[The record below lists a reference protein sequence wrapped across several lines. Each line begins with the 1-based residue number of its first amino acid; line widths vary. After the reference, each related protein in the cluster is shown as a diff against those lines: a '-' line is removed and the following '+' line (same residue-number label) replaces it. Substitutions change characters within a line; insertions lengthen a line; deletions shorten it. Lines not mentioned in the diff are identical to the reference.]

1 MALSK
6 IKQRINKVI
15 QEATDNID
23 FFEGIAGPVL
33 MRVELGNTNII
44 NYKQGGD
51 RALAKD
57 QAMHSNISVD
67 PMEVLRN
74 FNTVALWEDIV
85 KEIHSELVKR
95 RSFGPI
101 KIGTYQTAYSKGA
114 KLDGVYFGAAM
125 SKIKN
130 SITLPIFIYARTP
143 SVGENLLDVV
153 IETYIQALW
162 DAFLDRMD
170 DLNPTGSMANVSLR
184 RGYVTRKGTK
194 GAIRP
199 RRKRSGAFRA
209 GITKAHDENSTRAM
223 LGQQAG
229 YGDYSDIG
237 GGGQMD
243 LYDKT
248 AIKVN
253 YGITY
258 NDLSLWAK
266 SVKVDWNQVAMK
278 KQDKKVVGK
287 FIIENY
293 IRIELGRNIQGL
305 PGDAKNIKGEVFNQ
319 FLGTGPRATKI
330 INDLA
335 SALSISKA
343 DSNPLKNQ
351 LAEEV
356 AVRLIT
362 PLTKKGKPDMRF
374 KVNKKSGKPFK
385 RKTRSANIR
394 KPSGKQTGK
403 KVTKSKTIN
412 LGGRA
417 RKGAETGQGR
427 EASTSQAEDL
437 ARLKKY
443 IQSRLPAEVRRNMG
457 RPALMNQTGR
467 FSNSVELVS
476 LMQGGNTVIGKYTY
490 LLSPYETFENTG
502 RRRWP
507 LAYNPK
513 TLIAKS
519 IRNLAQGRINQKL
532 TLRRV

>member
-1 MALSK
+1 M
-6 IKQRINKVI
+6 
-15 QEATDNID
+15 
-23 FFEGIAGPVL
+23 
-33 MRVELGNTNII
+33 
-44 NYKQGGD
+44 
-51 RALAKD
+51 
-57 QAMHSNISVD
+57 
-67 PMEVLRN
+67 
-74 FNTVALWEDIV
+74 
-85 KEIHSELVKR
+85 
-95 RSFGPI
+95 
-101 KIGTYQTAYSKGA
+101 
-114 KLDGVYFGAAM
+114 
-125 SKIKN
+125 
-130 SITLPIFIYARTP
+130 
-143 SVGENLLDVV
+143 
-153 IETYIQALW
+153 
-162 DAFLDRMD
+162 
-170 DLNPTGSMANVSLR
+170 
-184 RGYVTRKGTK
+184 
-194 GAIRP
+194 
-199 RRKRSGAFRA
+199 
-209 GITKAHDENSTRAM
+209 
-223 LGQQAG
+223 
-229 YGDYSDIG
+229 
-237 GGGQMD
+237 
-243 LYDKT
+243 
-248 AIKVN
+248 
-253 YGITY
+253 
-258 NDLSLWAK
+258 
-266 SVKVDWNQVAMK
+266 
-278 KQDKKVVGK
+278 
-287 FIIENY
+287 
-293 IRIELGRNIQGL
+293 
-305 PGDAKNIKGEVFNQ
+305 FNQ

-343 DSNPLKNQ
+343 DSKPLKKQ
-351 LAEEV
+351 IAEDV
-356 AVRLIT
+356 ALSLIT

-513 TLIAKS
+513 PLIAKS